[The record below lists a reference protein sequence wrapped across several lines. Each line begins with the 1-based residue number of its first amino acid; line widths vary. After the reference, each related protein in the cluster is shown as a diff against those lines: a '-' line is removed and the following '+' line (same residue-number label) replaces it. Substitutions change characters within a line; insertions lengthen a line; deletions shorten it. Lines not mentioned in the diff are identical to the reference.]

1 MLRKASDATNNRQE
15 PTGYNPPTP
24 WPQGGAGDRPR
35 GDERFS
41 TGIDLFGDW
50 GRTEPPGRWG
60 LYTYWCEM
68 KGSPNKY
75 WGNEP
80 RSGEKFLART
90 DRWTCVEFMIRCNT
104 VGKPDGEQ
112 AFWIDGEPAGRWTG
126 YRWRTDEKLKIN
138 GVWLLYYMTD
148 GATRRN
154 RGKRNDEHIFFDD
167 IVVATEYIGPKKTAR
182 ERSDGATSSP

>member
-1 MLRKASDATNNRQE
+1 MQ
-15 PTGYNPPTP
+15 
-24 WPQGGAGDRPR
+24 W
-35 GDERFS
+35 
-41 TGIDLFGDW
+41 
-50 GRTEPPGRWG
+50 PPGRWG